1 LLNERAREISNKSDA
16 PNRANLEL
24 GQNEVNSE
32 WNGLIAELENRKET
46 LTKLAEHWEVRF
58 ISTSHN
64 NKIYNE
70 TFLTHQTF
78 ESKWQQLDSKLLGTE
93 VKLKHE
99 DLVVRN
105 KIQIQETC
113 DNIKVC

>member
-46 LTKLAEHWEVRF
+46 LTKLAEHWEVRLIQF
-58 ISTSHN
+58 KSLLQN
-64 NKIYNE
+64 LPRK
-70 TFLTHQTF
+70 TFN
-78 ESKWQQLDSKLLGTE
+78 SPD
-93 VKLKHE
+93 
-99 DLVVRN
+99 
-105 KIQIQETC
+105 I
-113 DNIKVC
+113 